1 MSVKSL
7 LLLVLLAL
15 SYCTPASEQTQPA
28 PEAASVPALSARS
41 ESTEP
46 SIHSY
51 GMTERTCLAWTD
63 GCRSCQ
69 RENDVGLAFCS
80 NIGIACQP
88 EAIRC
93 IERRSGAN

>member
-15 SYCTPASEQTQPA
+15 SYCTPASERTQPA
-28 PEAASVPALSARS
+28 PEAAPAPGLSARS
-41 ESTEP
+41 ETPEP
-46 SIHSY
+46 SIHGY

-69 RENDVGLAFCS
+69 REDDVGLAFCS

-93 IERRSGAN
+93 TQRRGGAN